1 MLVMSGHSPCQPHH
15 YSAAIIF
22 FINTSIARDVH
33 HSPFAFAHEHNT
45 WTRYVAGLGYAKTWL
60 NGNRTDTNELG
71 QFVTFQERVL
81 YDCLDVTSLVRE
93 GVNALG
99 VMLGNGWFAE
109 TSIAAGPR
117 QFLLLLSVTT
127 AINYDGSSIGG
138 GSSAG
143 AGTSISNTVT
153 YYASAL
159 SPTVTAD
166 SGSHADHHGADSFR
180 SISAASTTKAVVFTA
195 TAGPAT
201 SISMD
206 SGESYDGRIAA
217 SIHGWTTAGYTPSP
231 GSQPWVAAVAPVVG
245 PATFGSQMSAR
256 TVSIVTERD
265 YEAVSITEPT
275 PGVHVVDF
283 GQNMAGQVTLRINSC
298 PRGHV
303 ISMQHTEILYPDGR
317 AHNSFCERPKYW
329 LCGVQQMANY
339 TCAGGGSEVYRV
351 AFVYM
356 G

>member
-1 MLVMSGHSPCQPHH
+1 
-15 YSAAIIF
+15 
-22 FINTSIARDVH
+22 VH
-33 HSPFAFAHEHNT
+33 FQTHVVLLP
-45 WTRYVAGLGYAKTWL
+45 RYVAGLGYAKTWL
-60 NGNRTDTNELG
+60 NGNRTDTRELG

-93 GVNALG
+93 GRNALG

-109 TSIAAGPR
+109 PSIAAGPQ
-117 QFLLLLSVTT
+117 QFMLLLSVTT
-127 AINYDGSSIGG
+127 TANTHGTTTSSGG
-138 GSSAG
+138 GGVG
-143 AGTSISNTVT
+143 AGTSNAVAYFS
-153 YYASAL
+153 SAL
-159 SPTVTAD
+159 VSTVGAG
-166 SGSHADHHGADSFR
+166 SGAHVNPGADVGP
-180 SISAASTTKAVVFTA
+180 STAPTTRATTAITALVFTA

-201 SISMD
+201 SVSMD

-217 SIHGWTTAGYTPSP
+217 SIEGWTIAGYTPSP
-231 GSQPWVAAVAPVVG
+231 NSQPWVPAVAPPVG
-245 PATFGSQMSAR
+245 PAAFGSQMSAR
-256 TVSIVTERD
+256 TVPIVTERD
-265 YEAVSITEPT
+265 YEAVTITEPT

-298 PRGHV
+298 PRGRV
-303 ISMQHTEILYPDGR
+303 ISLQHTEILYPDGR

-339 TCAGGGSEVYRV
+339 TCAGGGPEVYRV

>member
-1 MLVMSGHSPCQPHH
+1 M
-15 YSAAIIF
+15 
-22 FINTSIARDVH
+22 
-33 HSPFAFAHEHNT
+33 
-45 WTRYVAGLGYAKTWL
+45 AGLGYAKTWL
-60 NGNRTDTNELG
+60 NGNRTDANELG

-81 YDCLDVTSLVRE
+81 YDCLNVTSLVRE

-127 AINYDGSSIGG
+127 ATNYDGSSPDHGG
-138 GSSAG
+138 AG
-143 AGTSISNTVT
+143 AGISNTVT
-153 YYASAL
+153 YFASAL
-159 SPTVTAD
+159 SPTDSVD
-166 SGSHADHHGADSFR
+166 SGTHLNHGADDIGR
-180 SISAASTTKAVVFTA
+180 SAASTTKTVVFTS

-206 SGESYDGRIAA
+206 SGESYDGRIEA
-217 SIHGWTTAGYTPSP
+217 SIHGWTMAGYTPAP

-245 PATFGSQMSAR
+245 PTTFGSQMSAR
-256 TVSIVTERD
+256 TVPIITERD

-275 PGVHVVDF
+275 SGIYVVDF

-317 AHNSFCERPKYW
+317 AHNAFCERPKYW
-329 LCGVQQMANY
+329 LCSVQQMANY
-339 TCAGGGSEVYRV
+339 TCAGGGPEIYRV